1 MNQLPKNIDE
11 FGEARKKGFVKIKE
25 LKDQG
30 HKIAGEFCAYTPWE
44 IIAAS
49 GAIPV
54 GLCGTSEEPIADA
67 EKHLPRNLCPLIK
80 SSYGFAITEKCP
92 YMYFSDVVIGETTCD
107 GKKKMYELLGKI
119 KKVHIMQLPQTQD
132 TEDAFKLWRH
142 EIIKLKTFLQKEFDV
157 EITEEKIKEMIKIKN
172 KERQALRNFYEL
184 GKLDPPPLT
193 GMEILKVLR
202 GAGFTWDKEEQIKD
216 IDNIV
221 KTVKQQYSMGNTNV
235 PKNAKRILITG
246 CPLGE
251 ATDKIINTI
260 EENGGVVVAYENCGG
275 AKNLNYLVDE
285 QKDPIDALTEKYL
298 NIACSCMSPNKKRL
312 DLISEIVDEYKV
324 DGVVDVILQACHT
337 YNLETT
343 AIKKFVNGDKNIP
356 YISIETDYSQKDLGQ
371 LKTRLAAFLEIL

>member
-1 MNQLPKNIDE
+1 MNQLPKNIDK
-11 FGEARKKGFVKIKE
+11 FGEARRKGFVKIKE
-25 LKDQG
+25 LKDKG
-30 HKIAGEFCAYTPWE
+30 YKIVGEFCTYTPWE

-54 GLCGTSEEPIADA
+54 GLCGTSEEPIEDA

-80 SSYGFAITEKCP
+80 SSYGFALTEKCP

-107 GKKKMYELLGKI
+107 GKKKMYELLSKM

-132 TEDAFKLWRH
+132 TKDAFKSWKN
-142 EIIKLKTFLQKEFDV
+142 EIIKLKKFLEKEFNV
-157 EITEEKIKEMIKIKN
+157 EITEQKIKEMIAIKN
-172 KERQALRNFYEL
+172 KERQALREFYEL
-184 GKLDPPPLT
+184 GKLNPPPLT

-202 GAGFTWDKEEQIKD
+202 GAGFTWDKEDQVRS

-221 KTVKQQYSMGNTNV
+221 EEIKKQYATGKTNV
-235 PKNAKRILITG
+235 PKDAKRILITG

-251 ATDKIINTI
+251 ATDKIINNI

-285 QKDPIDALTEKYL
+285 NKGPIDALTEKYL
-298 NIACSCMSPNKKRL
+298 NIACSCMSPNNKRI
-312 DLISEIVDEYKV
+312 DLISEIIDEYKI

-337 YNLETT
+337 YNVETT
-343 AIKKFVNGDKNIP
+343 TIKEFVIKEKNIP
-356 YISIETDYSQKDLGQ
+356 YMSIETDYSQKDIGQ
-371 LKTRLAAFLEIL
+371 LKTRLAAFTEIL

>member
-142 EIIKLKTFLQKEFDV
+142 EIIKLKTFLEKEFDV

-324 DGVVDVILQACHT
+324 DGVIDVILQACHT
-337 YNLETT
+337 YNVETQSV
-343 AIKKFVNGDKNIP
+343 KEFVNKEKNIQ
-356 YISIETDYSQKDLGQ
+356 YMNIETDYSQTDIGQ
-371 LKTRLAAFLEIL
+371 LKTRIAAFIEML

>member
-1 MNQLPKNIDE
+1 MNQLPKNIDK
-11 FGEARKKGFVKIKE
+11 FGEARRKGFVKIKE
-25 LKDQG
+25 LKDKG
-30 HKIAGEFCAYTPWE
+30 YKIVGEFCAYTPWE

-54 GLCGTSEEPIADA
+54 GLCGTSEEPIEDA

-80 SSYGFAITEKCP
+80 SSYGFALTEKCP

-107 GKKKMYELLGKI
+107 GKKKMYELLSKM

-132 TEDAFKLWRH
+132 TKDAFKSWKN
-142 EIIKLKTFLQKEFDV
+142 EIIKLKKFLEKEFNV
-157 EITEEKIKEMIKIKN
+157 EITEQKIKEMIAIKN
-172 KERQALRNFYEL
+172 KERQALREFYEL
-184 GKLDPPPLT
+184 GKLNPPPLT

-202 GAGFTWDKEEQIKD
+202 GAGFTWDKEDQVRS

-221 KTVKQQYSMGNTNV
+221 EEIKKQYATGKTNV
-235 PKNAKRILITG
+235 PKDAKRILITG

-251 ATDKIINTI
+251 ATDKIINNI

-285 QKDPIDALTEKYL
+285 NKGPIDALTEKYL
-298 NIACSCMSPNKKRL
+298 NIACSCMSPNNKRI
-312 DLISEIVDEYKV
+312 DLISEIIDEYKI

-337 YNLETT
+337 YNVETT
-343 AIKKFVNGDKNIP
+343 TIKEFVIKEKNIP
-356 YISIETDYSQKDLGQ
+356 YMSIETDYSQKDIGQ
-371 LKTRLAAFLEIL
+371 LKTRLAAFTEIL

>member
-1 MNQLPKNIDE
+1 MNQLPKNIDK
-11 FGEARKKGFVKIKE
+11 FGEARRKGFVKIKE
-25 LKDQG
+25 LKDSG
-30 HKIAGEFCAYTPWE
+30 YKIAGEFCAYTPWE

-54 GLCGTSEEPIADA
+54 GLCGTSEEPIEDA

-80 SSYGFAITEKCP
+80 SSYGFALTEKCP

-107 GKKKMYELLGKI
+107 GKKKMYELLSKM
-119 KKVHIMQLPQTQD
+119 KRVHIMQLPQTQN
-132 TEDAFKLWRH
+132 TEDAFKLWRN
-142 EIIKLKTFLQKEFDV
+142 EVIKLKKFLEKEFNV

-172 KERQALRNFYEL
+172 KERQSLRNFYEL
-184 GKLDPPPLT
+184 GRLNPPPLT

-202 GAGFTWDKEEQIKD
+202 GAGFTWDKEDQVRS

-221 KTVKQQYSMGNTNV
+221 EEVKKQYEMGKTNV
-235 PKNAKRILITG
+235 AKDSKRILVTG

-285 QKDPIDALTEKYL
+285 SKEPIDALTEKYL
-298 NIACSCMSPNKKRL
+298 NIACSCMSPNNKRI
-312 DLISEIVDEYKV
+312 DLISEIINDYKI

-337 YNLETT
+337 YNIETT
-343 AIKKFVNGDKNIP
+343 TIKEFVTKEKNIP
-356 YISIETDYSQKDLGQ
+356 YISIETDYSQKDIGQ
-371 LKTRLAAFLEIL
+371 LKTRLAAFIEIL

>member
-1 MNQLPKNIDE
+1 MNQLPKNIDK
-11 FGEARKKGFVKIKE
+11 FGEARRKGFVKIKE
-25 LKDQG
+25 LKDNG
-30 HKIAGEFCAYTPWE
+30 YKIAGEFCAYTPWE

-54 GLCGTSEEPIADA
+54 GLCGTSEEPIEDA

-80 SSYGFAITEKCP
+80 SSYGFAVTEKCP

-107 GKKKMYELLGKI
+107 GKKKMYELLSKK
-119 KKVHIMQLPQTQD
+119 KKVHIMQLPQTQN
-132 TEDAFKLWRH
+132 TEDAFKLWRN
-142 EIIKLKTFLQKEFDV
+142 EIIRLKQFLEKEFNV
-157 EITEEKIKEMIKIKN
+157 EITEEKIKKMIKIKN
-172 KERQALRNFYEL
+172 KERKSLRNFYEL
-184 GKLDPPPLT
+184 GRLNPPPLT

-202 GAGFTWDKEEQIKD
+202 GAGFTWDKEDQVRS

-221 KTVKQQYSMGNTNV
+221 EEIKKQYEMGKTNV
-235 PKNAKRILITG
+235 PKDSKRILVTG

-285 QKDPIDALTEKYL
+285 SKEPINALTEKYL
-298 NIACSCMSPNKKRL
+298 NIACSCMSPNKKRI
-312 DLISEIVDEYKV
+312 DLISEIINDYKI

-337 YNLETT
+337 YNVESTT
-343 AIKKFVNGDKNIP
+343 IKEFVTKEKNIP
-356 YISIETDYSQKDLGQ
+356 YISIETDYSQKDIGQ
-371 LKTRLAAFLEIL
+371 LRTRLAAFIEIL